1 MPRQL
6 ARVLGF
12 LSPRHRSE
20 ESNFPFKP
28 EVTNEVS
35 ECNGILLVR
44 LGRGSAMQVR
54 MQTDRAGVLIRTV
67 PIAQATQL
75 DGGAPWQTA
84 SDVQLR
90 SWIQSD
96 SAVWRWLLAKGINQG
111 KARPADD
118 NSLAKSLLGFNS
130 KSSMSLP

>member
-12 LSPRHRSE
+12 LSPRPRIQQ
-20 ESNFPFKP
+20 SNLEGPIRLPFKP

-54 MQTDRAGVLIRTV
+54 LQPDRAVSIRTV

-75 DGGAPWQTA
+75 EGGAPWQTA
-84 SDVQLR
+84 SDAQLR

-96 SAVWRWLLAKGINQG
+96 SAVWRWLLAKGIHQA
-111 KARPADD
+111 KARATED
-118 NSLAKSLLGFNS
+118 NSLTTSLLG
-130 KSSMSLP
+130 SMSLP

>member
-6 ARVLGF
+6 ARVLRF

-20 ESNFPFKP
+20 QPM
-28 EVTNEVS
+28 NEVS

-54 MQTDRAGVLIRTV
+54 LQPDTVGVSIRTV
-67 PIAQATQL
+67 PLAQATQL

-84 SDVQLR
+84 SDIQLR

-111 KARPADD
+111 KARLTDE
-118 NSLAKSLLGFNS
+118 SSISTSFLALMS
-130 KSSMSLP
+130 KNFLSLP